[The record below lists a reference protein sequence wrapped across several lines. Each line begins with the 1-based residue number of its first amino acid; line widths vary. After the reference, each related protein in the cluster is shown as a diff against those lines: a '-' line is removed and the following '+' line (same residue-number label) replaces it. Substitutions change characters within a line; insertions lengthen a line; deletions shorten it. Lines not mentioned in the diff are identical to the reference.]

1 MTYEVHDARN
11 EASDL
16 QTAIAGRVHAAG
28 DAGYDAARRP
38 WQRKFDPH
46 PALVVEATSAADVQ
60 AALRFARERGLPFS
74 VQGVGHGI
82 VRPLDGGVLVK
93 LTAMDGVEV
102 SAGAR
107 TVRAQ
112 GGAVWSD
119 VIAAAAPHGLAPLS
133 GTSPAVS
140 VAGYTVGGGA
150 GWLSRAYGYA
160 ADSVL
165 RAEVVTAEGELVT
178 ASPEEHPDLF
188 WALRGGSG
196 NFGVV
201 TALEF
206 RLYPVASVY
215 AGMAMFDAERAGDVF
230 ATYRD
235 WALDELDES
244 NTAVAVAQLP
254 PIPELPEPVRG
265 RRVVMLRAM
274 YAGDPA
280 DAERLLAPLYDAAGP
295 PLLNGMRAT
304 TYADAAA
311 MLPSPPPSVAEMRLE
326 LFHEL
331 PDEVI
336 AAAVNADGAVSGVEL
351 RHWGGAMARPPEG
364 AGPIGHRDVPF
375 SVVVSAQSPDPE
387 QAEGLDAAVEAVVA
401 RLRPH
406 ATGGSFLNF
415 LGDPARTASAY
426 APDDYRR
433 LGAVKAAYDPDNVFQ
448 ANHNIPPER
457 G

>member
-1 MTYEVHDARN
+1 MTYELRNARSK
-11 EASDL
+11 ASDL

-38 WQRKFDPH
+38 WQRKFEPH
-46 PALVVEATSAADVQ
+46 PALVVDATSAADVQ
-60 AALRFARERGLPFS
+60 AALRFARDRGLPFS
-74 VQGVGHGI
+74 VQAVGHGV

-93 LTAMDGVEV
+93 LTAMVDVEV

-107 TVRAQ
+107 TARVG

-140 VAGYTVGGGA
+140 VAGYTLGGGA
-150 GWLSRAYGYA
+150 GWLSRVYGFA

-165 RAEVVTAEGELVT
+165 RAEVVTADGELVT
-178 ASPEEHPDLF
+178 ASPDEHPDLF

-201 TALEF
+201 TELEF

-215 AGMAMFDAERAGDVF
+215 AGMAMFDAARTADAF
-230 ATYRD
+230 AAYRE
-235 WALDELDES
+235 WALDEPDAS
-244 NTAVAVAQLP
+244 NTALVVAQLP
-254 PIPELPEPVRG
+254 PSPELPEPVRG
-265 RRVVMLRAM
+265 RRVLMLRAM
-274 YAGDPA
+274 YAGA
-280 DAERLLAPLYDAAGP
+280 ATEAERLLAPLYDAAGP
-295 PLLNGMRAT
+295 PLMNGMRET
-304 TYADAAA
+304 PYADAAA
-311 MLPSPPPSVAEMRLE
+311 MLPTPPPSVAEMQLE
-326 LFHEL
+326 LFHDV

-336 AAAVNADGAVSGVEL
+336 AAAVEADGVVSAVEL

-364 AGPIGHRDVPF
+364 AGPIGHREVPF
-375 SVVVSAQSPDPE
+375 SVVVGAQSPDRE
-387 QAEGLDAAVEAVVA
+387 QAEVLKAGVEKVVG

-415 LGDPARTASAY
+415 LGDPARTAAAY
-426 APDDYRR
+426 PADDFRR
-433 LGAVKAAYDPDNVFQ
+433 LTAVKTAYDPDNVFH
-448 ANHNIPPER
+448 ANHNIPPDPT
-457 G
+457 